1 VAVGARSRT
10 DGWSR
15 DLATSALTIA
25 RRFAS
30 GAAMW
35 CISPRWPSHARHV
48 AVEFVHPV
56 VVGKRALP
64 ATCLTDRDVVA
75 ALRLAAR
82 AGDVVV
88 AVAPA
93 DDGDVAA
100 VMRHAPAWGLHTVW
114 IGAGDPR
121 PAPGAADHVLW
132 LDTDVVDAAHGGGL
146 VLVYH
151 LLWELTHV
159 CFEHPGLLT
168 AEPGPGTG
176 GTCVTCADE
185 GRLAEVVAVLPGNRA
200 SVRSAGGLEDVDVT
214 LIDVPSP
221 GGLVLV
227 HAGSAVA
234 VVGED
239 P

>member
-1 VAVGARSRT
+1 MGARSQT
-10 DGWSR
+10 DGWWR
-15 DLATSALTIA
+15 DVATSALTIA

-30 GAAMW
+30 GATLW
-35 CISPRWPSHARHV
+35 SISPSWPAHARHV

-56 VVGKRALP
+56 IVGKRALP
-64 ATCLTDRDVVA
+64 ATCLVGRDVVA

-114 IGAGDPR
+114 IGAGPWR

-132 LDTDVVDAAHGGGL
+132 LDTDVVDAAYGGGF

-151 LLWELTHV
+151 LLWELTQV
-159 CFEHPGLLT
+159 CFEHPGLLAAVPET
-168 AEPGPGTG
+168 GAEGM
-176 GTCVTCADE
+176 CVTCSDE

-200 SVRSAGGLEDVDVT
+200 SVRSAGRLEDVDVT

-239 P
+239 T